1 MNNSETDVLSLF
13 AIERE
18 GEDQLSDHTPRTK
31 EMGDT
36 STASDAGEQANKLR
50 EEEFRALMEGEYK
63 ELFTAYFQQTFNRR
77 FKEYKQIKAELD
89 DSRAVLSVLHE
100 RFGDLTG
107 DALLNAIRAETVSEN
122 APTEAQTPPPELSK
136 DTPVQSKS
144 EEIEIACAQA
154 QQRLLE
160 SIRARGMRPLE
171 NGLSNRICGAS
182 TRIATTRA
190 ERAEMARRAANGE
203 RIIL

>member
-18 GEDQLSDHTPRTK
+18 GENEMSDHTPRAK
-31 EMGDT
+31 EMGDE
-36 STASDAGEQANKLR
+36 STASAAGEQANKLR

-89 DSRAVLSVLHE
+89 DSRAVLNALHE

-107 DALLNAIRAETVSEN
+107 DALLNAIRADKKLEDAPTAAEKPIPQVEPTVSKKQIDE
-122 APTEAQTPPPELSK
+122 
-136 DTPVQSKS
+136 
-144 EEIEIACAQA
+144 ACAEA
-154 QQRLLE
+154 ERRLL
-160 SIRARGMRPLE
+160 SHIRARGMRPAE
-171 NGLSNRICGAS
+171 NGVQVAHSALPDVARM
-182 TRIATTRA
+182 TRA
-190 ERAEMARRAANGE
+190 ERAELAKRVE
-203 RIIL
+203 RGDRIAF